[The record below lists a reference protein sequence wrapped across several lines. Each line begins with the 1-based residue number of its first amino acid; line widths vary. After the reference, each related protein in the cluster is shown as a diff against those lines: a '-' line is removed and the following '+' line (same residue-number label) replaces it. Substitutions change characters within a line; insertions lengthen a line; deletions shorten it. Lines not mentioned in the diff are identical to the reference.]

1 MRQTGSDLQIEAK
14 LRALREKRGLS
25 QAQAARLAGV
35 SRPYLAKIESGR
47 TTSIGLKT
55 LIRVVSG
62 LGGRLRIGVEAAPVG
77 PRTGGRRK
85 AAVPPFPLRRC
96 SLRSGATSSHRRR
109 DAAPSAEAE
118 GTRRLRRRP
127 ARPRTSQ
134 LGELRSASA

>member
-1 MRQTGSDLQIEAK
+1 MRETGSDLQIEAK

-77 PRTGGRRK
+77 LRPRGRRK
-85 AAVPPFPLRRC
+85 PAAVPAAALFAPIRRSFPP
-96 SLRSGATSSHRRR
+96 SS
-109 DAAPSAEAE
+109 
-118 GTRRLRRRP
+118 
-127 ARPRTSQ
+127 
-134 LGELRSASA
+134 

>member
-1 MRQTGSDLQIEAK
+1 MRVTGSDLQIEAK

-62 LGGRLRIGVEAAPVG
+62 LGGRLHIGVDAEPESRA
-77 PRTGGRRK
+77 GGRRK
-85 AAVPPFPLRRC
+85 AAAVPAAALFAPIRRSFPP
-96 SLRSGATSSHRRR
+96 SS
-109 DAAPSAEAE
+109 
-118 GTRRLRRRP
+118 
-127 ARPRTSQ
+127 
-134 LGELRSASA
+134 